1 MKIEKAY
8 KFRIYPTK
16 KQEYLIN
23 KTIDYTIFVYNYF
36 YKLKEELYWKEG
48 KILSLKEMNIKLKKL
63 KQQDEYSYLN
73 EVDETALI
81 AALTYLNRAY
91 YLYFKKITKHPREKT
106 KKIKNSYTSRDHNSI
121 ILNTTNKTIT
131 LSKIGPLK
139 CRGYRSKKEFKSTI
153 ESATL
158 IKEGGKYY
166 LSLNVYENIEDTNNI
181 KLKQG
186 DLRVVGIDVGIKS
199 LVVTSDGKEFPN
211 IKSDRVEKRIEKLQQ
226 QLSLKEIDSNNF
238 NKIKQKIDR
247 CFLKIKNMR
256 HFAINDIT
264 NYLINNYDVIVME
277 SLYVREMVAK
287 GNKSLK
293 KNLLNAALGELERQ
307 LFYKAK
313 WKGKKVI
320 KINKYYP
327 SSQLCS
333 VCGYRNSKVKNLNIR
348 EWTCLKCNTTH
359 QRDINASINI
369 LNKGLEELE
378 NFTLKN

>member
-1 MKIEKAY
+1 
-8 KFRIYPTK
+8 
-16 KQEYLIN
+16 
-23 KTIDYTIFVYNYF
+23 
-36 YKLKEELYWKEG
+36 
-48 KILSLKEMNIKLKKL
+48 
-63 KQQDEYSYLN
+63 
-73 EVDETALI
+73 
-81 AALTYLNRAY
+81 
-91 YLYFKKITKHPREKT
+91 
-106 KKIKNSYTSRDHNSI
+106 
-121 ILNTTNKTIT
+121 
-131 LSKIGPLK
+131 
-139 CRGYRSKKEFKSTI
+139 
-153 ESATL
+153 
-158 IKEGGKYY
+158 
-166 LSLNVYENIEDTNNI
+166 
-181 KLKQG
+181 
-186 DLRVVGIDVGIKS
+186 
-199 LVVTSDGKEFPN
+199 
-211 IKSDRVEKRIEKLQQ
+211 
-226 QLSLKEIDSNNF
+226 
-238 NKIKQKIDR
+238 
-247 CFLKIKNMR
+247 MR